1 MMRIYILTLFPE
13 FFRGPLDVSI
23 LKRAQ
28 EKELVQFDLVNIRD
42 FSRDKHRKV
51 DDYPYGG
58 GCGMV
63 MKPEPIFEAVKSV
76 QSGSSPRPRIILLT
90 PQGKTFDHDFALELS
105 QERELV
111 LICGHYEGI
120 DERVRTLVTDEV
132 SIGDFVLTGGE
143 IPALAIVDAT
153 VRLIPGVLG
162 SSHSPLDE
170 SFSEGLLEYPQYT
183 RPEVYR
189 DMKVPEVLLSGN
201 HREIARFRRRQAL
214 IRTFEKRPD
223 LIKKAE
229 LSEEEKE
236 LLRRLKNRED
246 IE

>member
-13 FFRGPLDVSI
+13 FFQSPLDVSI

-28 EKELVQFDLVNIRD
+28 EKKLVKFDLVNIRD
-42 FSRDKHRKV
+42 FSRDKHKKV

-63 MKPEPIFEAVKSV
+63 MKPEPIFEAVEAV
-76 QSGSSPRPRIILLT
+76 QKELTSNPRIILLT
-90 PQGKTFDHDFALELS
+90 PQGRTFNHDFALELS

-111 LICGHYEGI
+111 FICGHYEGI
-120 DERVRTLVTDEV
+120 DERVRSLVTDEV

-170 SFSEGLLEYPQYT
+170 SFCEGLLEYPQYT

-189 DMKVPEVLLSGN
+189 GMKVPDVLLSGN
-201 HREIARFRRRQAL
+201 HQEIARFRRRQAL

-223 LIKKAE
+223 LLQEVE
-229 LSEEEKE
+229 LSDEERDF
-236 LLRRLKNRED
+236 LRRLKNRE
-246 IE
+246 I